1 MGGLSKH
8 AAHLFKRA
16 QRGLFAGR
24 MITFGNRVSDCGGN
38 EYKSRR
44 TWKPNVVNKKLYS
57 EILDKVIPLK
67 VTTHALRCI
76 DNKGG
81 LDNYLLKT
89 KDEDIASIR
98 GLELKKQ
105 VQEILKKFP
114 DGFPDRKA
122 PQAPKVED
130 LP

>member
-1 MGGLSKH
+1 
-8 AAHLFKRA
+8 
-16 QRGLFAGR
+16 

-44 TWKPNVVNKKLYS
+44 SWKPNVQRKALYS
-57 EILDKVIPLK
+57 EILDKSISLN

-89 KDEDIASIR
+89 TDKDLASLR
-98 GLELKKQ
+98 GVELKKQ
-105 VQEILKKFP
+105 LQQILKKFP
-114 DGFPDRKA
+114 DGFPSQKEA
-122 PQAPKVED
+122 SP
-130 LP
+130 LPDSEGLPNQ